1 MRAKEFITEN
11 DNVPSNA
18 KAAMNRMMV
27 VPDMDMFYEY
37 YRFMSMTAGEPDV
50 KVPGFADNFRDIPAA
65 LAYTDEERQMI
76 LNSLKRLGMKAKFV
90 SSSGSSEVNN
100 TNTKSPVPQNSGKK
114 LNRKS

>member
-11 DNVPSNA
+11 DNVPGHA

-27 VPDMDMFYEY
+27 IPDMDMFYEY
-37 YRFMSMTAGEPDV
+37 YRFMSMVAGEPDV
-50 KVPGFADNFRDIPAA
+50 KVPGLASHFRDVPAA

-90 SSSGSSEVNN
+90 SSSGSGEVDG
-100 TNTKSPVPQNSGKK
+100 TNTKSPIAARKP
-114 LNRKS
+114 NRYGV

>member
-11 DNVPSNA
+11 DNVPSHA
-18 KAAMNRMMV
+18 KAAMNRMLV
-27 VPDMDMFYEY
+27 IPDMDMFYEY

-50 KVPGFADNFRDIPAA
+50 KIDAFADHFRDIPAA

-90 SSSGSSEVNN
+90 SSSGSGEVDG
-100 TNTKSPVPQNSGKK
+100 TNTKSPVAARKP
-114 LNRKS
+114 NRYGV